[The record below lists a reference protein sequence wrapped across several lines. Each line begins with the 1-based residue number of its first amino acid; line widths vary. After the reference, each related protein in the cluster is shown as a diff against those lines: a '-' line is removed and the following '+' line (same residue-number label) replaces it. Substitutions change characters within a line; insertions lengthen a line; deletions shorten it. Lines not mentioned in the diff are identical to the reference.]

1 MSRSLTR
8 TPSVTRAKARAAH
21 PSTAPVFLIG
31 APRSGT
37 SLLYKSLAL
46 HDDFSYISNY
56 NERLPR
62 WGSVAVL
69 NRLPARLPQARR
81 KVWFGGKGGNA
92 YVYNGRRPLVH
103 KLLPM
108 PTEGESLFA
117 RCGVPESPPPAD
129 LPTDAAIG
137 ALRASFERLRT
148 CGGGQ
153 RLLCKRI
160 ANNLR
165 LPLLAEAFPDA
176 TFVLLTRDGRA
187 VANSL
192 RKVNWWPGFWVF
204 WYGST
209 TDQWESAGGDP
220 WELAARHWVE
230 EVQAIECG
238 LTALPHDQLI
248 SLSYEDFVA
257 DPVGRLAEI
266 AERSGLRTSG
276 PWLAELRRLSYPD
289 HNESWRTQLDAGT
302 LATIERIQ
310 RDTLRRHGYA

>member
-1 MSRSLTR
+1 
-8 TPSVTRAKARAAH
+8 VTDAAGRATVRAG
-21 PSTAPVFLIG
+21 TAPVFLIG

-46 HDDFSYISNY
+46 HQGFSYISNY

-62 WGSVAVL
+62 WGSVALL
-69 NRLPARLPQARR
+69 NRVPAHLPQARR
-81 KVWFGGKGGNA
+81 KVWFGGEGGNA

-117 RCGVPESPPPAD
+117 RSGLPEAPPPDD
-129 LPTDAAIG
+129 LPSAAAIRS
-137 ALRASFERLRT
+137 LRSTFERLRSF
-148 CGGGQ
+148 GGGQ

-165 LPLLAEAFPDA
+165 LPLLVEAFPDA

-187 VANSL
+187 VASSL

-209 TDQWESAGGDP
+209 TDQWEAAGGDP

-230 EVQAIECG
+230 EVEAIANG
-238 LTALPHDQLI
+238 LTAVPPDQLI
-248 SLSYEDFVA
+248 SLSYEEFVSE
-257 DPVGRLAEI
+257 PVERLADI
-266 AERSGLRTSG
+266 AARCGLATSAG
-276 PWLAELRRLSYPD
+276 WLAELRRLSYPD
-289 HNESWRTQLDAGT
+289 HNESWRTQLDPVA
-302 LATIERIQ
+302 LATIERVQ
-310 RDTLRRHGYA
+310 RDTLRRYGYG

>member
-1 MSRSLTR
+1 MTDSPGGAS
-8 TPSVTRAKARAAH
+8 AGA
-21 PSTAPVFLIG
+21 STAPVFLIG

-46 HDDFSYISNY
+46 HDGFSYISNY

-62 WGSVAVL
+62 WGPVALL
-69 NRLPARLPQARR
+69 NRVPAHLPQARR
-81 KVWFGGKGGNA
+81 KVWFGGEGGNA

-117 RCGVPESPPPAD
+117 RSGLPEAPPPDD
-129 LPTDAAIG
+129 LPTRGGHPLAADH
-137 ALRASFERLRT
+137 LRGLRT
-148 CGGGQ
+148 FGGGQ

-165 LPLLAEAFPDA
+165 LPLLVEAFPDA

-187 VANSL
+187 VASSL

-209 TDQWESAGGDP
+209 TDQWEAAGGDP

-230 EVQAIECG
+230 EVEAIACG
-238 LTALPHDQLI
+238 LTAIPPDQL
-248 SLSYEDFVA
+248 LLAQLRGLRLRPRRAAGRHRRPLGPAHQRGVAGGAAAPLLPGPQRVLA
-257 DPVGRLAEI
+257 DPARPRGTGHHRA
-266 AERSGLRTSG
+266 G
-276 PWLAELRRLSYPD
+276 PA
-289 HNESWRTQLDAGT
+289 
-302 LATIERIQ
+302 
-310 RDTLRRHGYA
+310 

>member
-1 MSRSLTR
+1 MSRAR
-8 TPSVTRAKARAAH
+8 T
-21 PSTAPVFLIG
+21 TAPVFLIG

-37 SLLYKSLAL
+37 SLLYKCLAL
-46 HDDFSYISNY
+46 HPDLGYLSNY

-62 WGSVAVL
+62 WGWVSMLNRVP
-69 NRLPARLPQARR
+69 NRLPSARR
-81 KVWFGGKGGNA
+81 TVWFGGEGGNA

-117 RCGVPESPPPAD
+117 RCGLPESAPPED
-129 LPTDAAIG
+129 LPTKAAVG
-137 ALRASFERLRT
+137 ALRDTFERVRRY
-148 CGGGQ
+148 GGGQ

-187 VANSL
+187 VATSL

-209 TDQWESAGGDP
+209 TDQWVAEGGDP

-230 EVQAIECG
+230 EVHAIECG
-238 LTALPHDQLI
+238 LDGVPSERVI
-248 SLSYEDFVA
+248 SLAYEDFVA
-257 DPVGRLAEI
+257 SPVDRLADI
-266 AERSGLRTSG
+266 AAQAGVPADSA
-276 PWLAELRRLSYPD
+276 WLTELRRLSYPD
-289 HNESWRTQLDAGT
+289 HKASWRAELDPDA
-302 LATIERIQ
+302 LATVERVQ
-310 RDTLRRHGYA
+310 RDTLRRYGYS